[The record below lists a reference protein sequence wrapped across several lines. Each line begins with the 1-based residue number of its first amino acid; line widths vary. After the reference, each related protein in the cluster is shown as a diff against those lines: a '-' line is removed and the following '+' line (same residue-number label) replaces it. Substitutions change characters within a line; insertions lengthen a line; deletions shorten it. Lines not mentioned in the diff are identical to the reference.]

1 MECSFKRPDTGAY
14 VTRVQTVEKATT
26 TDLAAF
32 LASISGIVTSVMIA
46 KDVCSN
52 VGECVVCEA

>member
-14 VTRVQTVEKATT
+14 VTRVQTVEKTTT

-52 VGECVVCEA
+52 VRERGVGET

>member
-46 KDVCSN
+46 KRAW
-52 VGECVVCEA
+52 GG

>member
-52 VGECVVCEA
+52 VRERGMGET

>member
-1 MECSFKRPDTGAY
+1 M
-14 VTRVQTVEKATT
+14 TRVQTVEKTTT